1 MATEVFM
8 PDLGMLR
15 EGSTLV
21 RWRVGIG
28 ERVVPGQVLF
38 EAESEKA
45 LVEIEAASGGVVLQL
60 LASPGEMIPVGQV
73 IALIGELGEAMAEA
87 GSHDQFFQETEPSI
101 PRPSIGTTSPTE
113 RIVITPIARKLAR
126 EAGID
131 ISSLIGSGPHGRIV
145 EADVQAVLSQQQTRF
160 AAAASNPLAVLA
172 PGLRAVIA
180 RRMAESSQTTA
191 RVTLLSDVSADAL
204 VDFRR
209 TLNQKLAHLG
219 LQIPYVLLLAVLTA
233 RGLQEFPYMNSSMRE
248 EGILYHP
255 QINIGIAVDTDSGLV
270 VPVIKDVANRK
281 ILDLLKNFHN
291 LVEKARSGRAGKDD
305 ISGGTFT
312 ITNLGMYRVDAFTPV
327 INLPECA
334 ILGLGRIRKQPVE
347 RHGEIVIGQIATLS
361 LSFDHRL
368 VDGSPA
374 ARFLDRICELIE
386 QPALALTGL
395 ALD

>member
-1 MATEVFM
+1 MPTEVIM
-8 PDLGMLR
+8 PNLGMLN

-21 RWRVGIG
+21 RWRVGVG

-45 LVEIEAASGGVVLQL
+45 LVEIEAASGGVILQL
-60 LASPGEMIPVGQV
+60 LASPGEIIPVGQV
-73 IALIGELGEAMAEA
+73 IALIDEPGEATPET
-87 GSHDQFFQETEPSI
+87 GSTSAFSQQPEQSYLG
-101 PRPSIGTTSPTE
+101 PSIGITSPAE
-113 RIVITPIARKLAR
+113 RIVITPVARKLAR
-126 EAGID
+126 KAGID
-131 ISSLIGSGPHGRIV
+131 ISILIGSGPNGRIV
-145 EADVQAVLSQQQTRF
+145 EEDVQSELSKRNTRF
-160 AAAASNPLAVLA
+160 TEAVPNPPAVSP
-172 PGLRAVIA
+172 PGMRAVIA
-180 RRMAESSQTTA
+180 RRMAESAHTTA
-191 RVTLLSDVSADAL
+191 RVTLFSDISADAL
-204 VDFRR
+204 MDFRR
-209 TLNQKLAHLG
+209 NLNLELAHQG
-219 LQIPYVLLLAVLTA
+219 MQIPYVLLLVVLAA
-233 RGLQEFPYMNSSMRE
+233 RGLQEFPYMNSSMKE

-270 VPVIKDVANRK
+270 VPVLKDVPNRK
-281 ILDLLKNFHN
+281 LLDLLKDFQN
-291 LVEKARSGRAGKDD
+291 LVEKARSGRAGKND

-312 ITNLGMYRVDAFTPV
+312 ITNLGMYRVDTFTPI

-347 RHGEIVIGQIATLS
+347 RNGEIVLGQIMTLS

-386 QPALALTGL
+386 KPALALTGL